1 MGKIPVIRRILA
13 ENFKDLSW
21 MPRLASP
28 INIFMEQT
36 IRLFNKNLNFNDNID
51 GELKEFTASGT
62 YPVNISWNRPN
73 KPVAVWI
80 GRVLRTDGSTV
91 SYSAALSLK
100 WQFNTKGEI
109 QIDDVVGLDDSASV
123 QYKLVIIGVTG

>member
-1 MGKIPVIRRILA
+1 MGRIPVIRRILA
-13 ENFKDLSW
+13 ENFTEVSW
-21 MPRLASP
+21 MGRLASP

-36 IRLFNKNLNFNDNID
+36 IRLFNKNLSFTDNID
-51 GELKEFTASGT
+51 GELKEFTASGA
-62 YPVNISWNRPN
+62 YPVNISWGRPS

-109 QIDDVVGLDDSASV
+109 QIDDVVGLDDSASI
-123 QYKLVIIGVTG
+123 QYKIVIIGVVG